1 MLLRLLALA
10 KASRSPTAVQSLVFA
25 VTLLARLNTQRE
37 FVLARRQWTGRVGG
51 EGAGWVVGPIEIQRH
66 LAVARHIGIEEST
79 ASVSLGFVGLVPE
92 DEKELVFARLHH
104 RIQTVLLAINGK
116 HRGSRRGHLIDRSQ
130 YVGHRERSRPTRW
143 LERASIRHF
152 AFAGYIGIA

>member
-1 MLLRLLALA
+1 MCSRARLRSACTSATNDPVLVMLLRLLALA

-92 DEKELVFARLHH
+92 DEKNRDLR
-104 RIQTVLLAINGK
+104 K
-116 HRGSRRGHLIDRSQ
+116 RSIPLYRYAAQ
-130 YVGHRERSRPTRW
+130 R
-143 LERASIRHF
+143 
-152 AFAGYIGIA
+152 